1 LPGVH
6 ALSKAYYLLATA
18 DSTRIAP
25 FTIIS
30 KESAELAGE
39 HWELV
44 MAQHA
49 YWKGYLKLSLS
60 CPSDHQL
67 DGRLAEQ
74 HQGERKEASGREHWC
89 ATTRALT
96 HGR

>member
-1 LPGVH
+1 
-6 ALSKAYYLLATA
+6 
-18 DSTRIAP
+18 
-25 FTIIS
+25 
-30 KESAELAGE
+30 
-39 HWELV
+39 

-74 HQGERKEASGREHWC
+74 HQDERKKPAAASTGAGRPAKKRTADAWE
-89 ATTRALT
+89 LN
-96 HGR
+96 